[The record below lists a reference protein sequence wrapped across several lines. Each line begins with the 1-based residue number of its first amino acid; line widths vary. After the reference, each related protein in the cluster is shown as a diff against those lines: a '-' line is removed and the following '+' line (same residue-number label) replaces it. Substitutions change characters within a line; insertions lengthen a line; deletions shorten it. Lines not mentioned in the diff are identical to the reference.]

1 MENKD
6 ELMKSLMQSS
16 KLKMPFSDFESRVM
30 FTIDQH
36 DIKSIAVLQDRKKG
50 IYFFLAGMLFGVVL
64 NYLLSRSWRDLNIN
78 LPQQENALVV
88 SQIIYALLILFFIDR
103 LVKLYQL
110 NRLIKNL

>member
-30 FTIDQH
+30 LTIDQ
-36 DIKSIAVLQDRKKG
+36 DDKKSIAVLQDRKKG
-50 IYFFLAGMLFGVVL
+50 MYFFMAGMLLGLVL
-64 NYLLSRSWRDLNIN
+64 NYLLSRSWRDFNIN
-78 LPQQENALVV
+78 LPQQENALLV